1 MTRQADDYP
10 LVSKAGL
17 LWTALPGPRRA
28 RVRLCVGRTAVDA
41 CAWRV
46 HAAPHADRYCGCVR
60 LL

>member
-17 LWTALPGPRRA
+17 LWTALPGPRPL
-28 RVRLCVGRTAVDA
+28 RVRPCVGRTAVDA

-46 HAAPHADRYCGCVR
+46 HVAPHADRYCGCVR